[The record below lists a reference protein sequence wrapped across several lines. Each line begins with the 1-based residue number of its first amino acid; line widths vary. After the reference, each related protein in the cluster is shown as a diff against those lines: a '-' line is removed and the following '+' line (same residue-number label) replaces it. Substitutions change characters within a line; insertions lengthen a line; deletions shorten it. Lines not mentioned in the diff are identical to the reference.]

1 MDWKFW
7 QKSDKQNSRP
17 KVVILAAPGF
27 LPEPVA
33 KYLVVTVKQEA
44 EWIWSLK
51 AVERS
56 RSEEKKVFD
65 VRVFDKAQ
73 VNMKNVHVRDYNSL
87 NAYPEL
93 IAFEGWYNKK
103 TREAQLT
110 AGMGSMPKAA

>member
-7 QKSDKQNSRP
+7 HKSDKQKHP

-33 KYLVVTVKQEA
+33 KHLVVTMKQEA

-51 AVERS
+51 AVERP
-56 RSEEKKVFD
+56 RAEEKNVID
-65 VRVFDKAQ
+65 VRVFDKAATNRNNVQ
-73 VNMKNVHVRDYNSL
+73 VKDYHSL
-87 NAYPEL
+87 DAYPEL

-110 AGMGSMPKAA
+110 AGLGPIPKAA